1 MTNSQ
6 CEDQLQAFKSDKLTY
21 PTQIRA
27 YLYKEVDKYVMIW
40 ETKKVASDANTQ
52 WDAGCSLTSEQF
64 EQKKTACANLGY
76 QVFHVHKHT
85 NSRNIQGDRYAFV
98 CGTQKTSYAY
108 NSTL

>member
-1 MTNSQ
+1 MTDSECQTRLN
-6 CEDQLQAFKSDKLTY
+6 DIKLDKLTY

-64 EQKKTACANLGY
+64 EQKKSVPCP
-76 QVFHVHKHT
+76 
-85 NSRNIQGDRYAFV
+85 
-98 CGTQKTSYAY
+98 
-108 NSTL
+108 